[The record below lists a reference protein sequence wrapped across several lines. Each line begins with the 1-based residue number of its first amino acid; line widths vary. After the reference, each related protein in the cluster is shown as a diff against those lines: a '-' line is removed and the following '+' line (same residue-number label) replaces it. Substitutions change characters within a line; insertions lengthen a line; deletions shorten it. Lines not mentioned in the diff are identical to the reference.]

1 MKILITGGFGFLGAR
16 LAEYLLKKDYKV
28 TLASRSK
35 RSLNRSLLKAHSIQV
50 DWQSES
56 SLESISQNQDI
67 IIHAAGMNADDCKN
81 DPDQAHLFNAITTK
95 KLAKLALKSGVKK
108 FIFLSTAH
116 VYANPLE
123 GLLNEQS
130 IPSNSHPYAASHLGG
145 ENFLTDVAQ
154 TDKMQG
160 VIVRL
165 SNNFGYP
172 AFDNPTCWSLVINNL
187 CLQAIK
193 SKKMVLMGDGSEIRD
208 FMPISLFCVAME
220 KILSDRLPYSLN
232 DNIFNISS
240 SRTLSIMEVAQRIQ
254 SYCKEKFNLNP
265 EIITRAPDSKKLI
278 KEFCIES
285 KFSKLFEPSYN
296 EAFEKELFKLLDFC
310 QSDKSQHIYI

>member
-16 LAEYLLKKDYKV
+16 LAEYLLKKDHKV

-116 VYANPLE
+116 PIKFK
-123 GLLNEQS
+123 EQVENS
-130 IPSNSHPYAASHLGG
+130 I
-145 ENFLTDVAQ
+145 
-154 TDKMQG
+154 
-160 VIVRL
+160 
-165 SNNFGYP
+165 
-172 AFDNPTCWSLVINNL
+172 
-187 CLQAIK
+187 
-193 SKKMVLMGDGSEIRD
+193 GDQ
-208 FMPISLFCVAME
+208 ISLP
-220 KILSDRLPYSLN
+220 SRL
-232 DNIFNISS
+232 
-240 SRTLSIMEVAQRIQ
+240 
-254 SYCKEKFNLNP
+254 KK
-265 EIITRAPDSKKLI
+265 IITKKKNTI
-278 KEFCIES
+278 EIES
-285 KFSKLFEPSYN
+285 YDQLKDN
-296 EAFEKELFKLLDFC
+296 LLRRVN
-310 QSDKSQHIYI
+310 